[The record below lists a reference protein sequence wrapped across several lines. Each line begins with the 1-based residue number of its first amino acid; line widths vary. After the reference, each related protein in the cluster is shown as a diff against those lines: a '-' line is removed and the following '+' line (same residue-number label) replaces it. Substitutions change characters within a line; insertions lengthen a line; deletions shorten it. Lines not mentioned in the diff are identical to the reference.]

1 MERGPEGGGASRRR
15 DADVSNESS
24 GAPGGAEPPAQPD
37 ETTDWHSEYCR
48 VFAELQGAYGEIS
61 TLHRQVDVMAKALQ
75 LDADNLRRALAAESA
90 GGAA

>member
-1 MERGPEGGGASRRR
+1 MGKDDLGAL
-15 DADVSNESS
+15 
-24 GAPGGAEPPAQPD
+24 GGAEPSALTD
-37 ETTDWHSEYCR
+37 ETTDWQSEYCR

-61 TLHRQVDVMAKALQ
+61 TLRRQVDVMAKALQ